1 MRGSNGW
8 KCFGTLVR
16 RDVTISHRGQLEDGV
31 QGTLQ
36 VGQVICEER
45 KLQ

>member
-1 MRGSNGW
+1 MRGSSGW
-8 KCFGTLVR
+8 KCFGTPVR
-16 RDVTISHRGQLEDGV
+16 RDVTISHGGELEDGV

-45 KLQ
+45 TQQ